1 MSRSTSTRPRLAAI
15 AWLIIVFAVMF
26 DAAFLL
32 QRLGGA
38 YDSEFGG
45 HPDEA
50 AHYVTGLFVRDA
62 VTTIPKCV
70 TQKSIAPLKAFG
82 PEAPGGF
89 YSHYPKVA
97 LGVWPPA
104 FYTVQTAWTLPFGV
118 SRTSVLL
125 LMASIAGAVG
135 VLMYR
140 VVKPEFGVFAGFAA
154 PLLWLCAPLVRT
166 QYGMMMAEMLS
177 TLTMFGAT
185 IFWGRYLD
193 EKRMRDAVWFALFA
207 SMAIL
212 TKGTGLALALMV
224 VFSIVLSR
232 RWAFLRMKAT
242 WIAAFFVALIAG
254 PWTWFFRK
262 AGTQAGGW
270 ADNSGGGSLAFT
282 MEAIPY
288 YARHLALATGFAV
301 VGFALV
307 GMGVRVFGK
316 GERSGRW
323 TAIASL
329 VFGVFV
335 FQCLLPVG
343 NEARHIISATPS
355 LVVLAIAGLA
365 WIAQLP
371 RFRAMDER
379 AQPQRVAMWVVLLVL
394 LTLPVFAMKPVKK
407 AFSGFAPFAEWLVA
421 QPAKSRVLVCSD
433 AIGEGML
440 ISEIAMRDN
449 RPGLTIERGSK
460 ALVDPKGR
468 TWEGNNLRERFD
480 DAKLLEFLTSGKI
493 DYIVLDSAIP
503 ERRRVGYHDQL
514 VRVIEANSP
523 NFWLVQENP
532 IIREGEA
539 MYRPLRLFRVKNSD
553 TSISK

>member
-1 MSRSTSTRPRLAAI
+1 MSNPISTRPRITAI
-15 AWLIIVFAVMF
+15 AWLLIVFAVTF

-32 QRLGGA
+32 QRVGGA

-70 TQKSIAPLKAFG
+70 SERSIAPLKAFG
-82 PEAPGGF
+82 PEAPDGF

-104 FYTVQTAWTLPFGV
+104 FYAVQTAWTLPFGV

-140 VVKPEFGVFAGFAA
+140 VVKPEFGAFAGFAA

-185 IFWGRYLD
+185 ILWGRFLD

-207 SMAIL
+207 AVAIL

-224 VFSIVLSR
+224 VFSVVISR
-232 RWAFLRMKAT
+232 RWAVLRAKAT
-242 WIAAFFVALIAG
+242 WVAAFLVALIAG
-254 PWTWFFRK
+254 PWTWYFRK
-262 AGTQAGGW
+262 AGMQAGGW
-270 ADNSGGGSLAFT
+270 ADNSGGGSIAFT

-288 YARHLALATGFAV
+288 YARHLVLAMGVAV
-301 VGFALV
+301 AAFALV
-307 GMGVRVFGK
+307 GIGARVFGK
-316 GERSGRW
+316 SDRSGRW
-323 TAIASL
+323 IAIASL
-329 VFGVFV
+329 VLAVFV

-355 LVVLAIAGLA
+355 LVVLAIAGVA

-379 AQPQRVAMWVVLLVL
+379 AQPQRVAMWISLLAL
-394 LTLPVFAMKPVKK
+394 LTVPVFAMKPVNK
-407 AFSGFAPFAEWLVA
+407 AFGGFAPFADWLVA
-421 QPAKSRVLVCSD
+421 QPKKSRVLVCSD
-433 AIGEGML
+433 AMGEGML
-440 ISEIAMRDN
+440 ISEIAMRDH
-449 RPGLTIERGSK
+449 RPGLTVERGSK
-460 ALVDPKGR
+460 SLVDPKGR

-480 DAKLLEFLTSGKI
+480 DAKLLEYLVAGKI
-493 DYIVLDSAIP
+493 DFVALDAAVP
-503 ERRRVGYHDQL
+503 DRRRVGYHDQL
-514 VRVIEANSP
+514 IRVIEQNQT
-523 NFWLVQENP
+523 NFWLVLESP
-532 IIREGEA
+532 IIRNGEP
-539 MYRPLRLFRVKNSD
+539 MHRPLRLFRVKVDNLP
-553 TSISK
+553 ISK